1 MNSFF
6 GQLWS
11 SVLKQSK
18 TESLNTHQRIFPLP
32 NTQYLDFTATN
43 HMEEDDEYCSNPTQ
57 STDDNEEAI
66 MRENAGFFM
75 TQNQCKCNHTKNLEI
90 LQHNHP

>member
-1 MNSFF
+1 
-6 GQLWS
+6 
-11 SVLKQSK
+11 
-18 TESLNTHQRIFPLP
+18 
-32 NTQYLDFTATN
+32 
-43 HMEEDDEYCSNPTQ
+43 MEEDDEYCSNPTQ

-90 LQHNHP
+90 LQHNHQWEGFQLFSLMRDQKEISS